1 MAKIV
6 LVFLVFLMGCSVDA
20 QRVSES
26 LQLKVDEALQAE
38 TPSVLNVNTPY
49 YSYYLP
55 PHMGIRFSNK
65 IATVFVSNQHEIVLR
80 VDVPTIIMQRYY
92 RSALENNMQTLNFTD
107 EFFTYVTTFTNQNKE
122 LQNLDI
128 SITQQQE
135 NYVILLQSSQF
146 VLTSTVK
153 LADIQ
158 PILYDML
165 IILRSAKADK
175 NEIISVYS
183 NKQVIDYQQ
192 QVLEIFEQ
200 VAPTT
205 GTLADMNRLVT
216 QGGSYI
222 DFIESDFDEPLQE
235 QPPVIDQKEEDEE
248 DE

>member
-20 QRVSES
+20 QQVSEN

-107 EFFTYVTTFTNQNKE
+107 EFFTYITTFTNQNKE

-135 NYVILLQSSQF
+135 NYVIYLQSNQF

-153 LADIQ
+153 LADVQ
-158 PILYDML
+158 PVLYDML
-165 IILRSAKADK
+165 VILRSAKADK
-175 NEIISVYS
+175 NEIVSIYS
-183 NKQVIDYQQ
+183 NKQVIDYRQ

-200 VAPTT
+200 VAPST

-216 QGGSYI
+216 EGGSFI
-222 DFIESDFDEPLQE
+222 DFLDPEFDEPLQE
-235 QPPVIDQKEEDEE
+235 QPPVIEEENEEEDE
-248 DE
+248 